1 MNRRSRRFIL
11 QEDIME
17 YVITGHESSILPDGV
32 NWRLV
37 WNDEFDGS
45 KIDDGKWRFRE
56 YMMGHRHKTWSDSCA
71 SLDGKSN
78 LILSLV
84 EKDGDFFTSQL
95 ETGENYMDRPG
106 KTFAGRFVWPI
117 GKISTPKFMHRF
129 GYYECRCRLQKN
141 PGWWSAF
148 WLQSPIQGCTLNPAF
163 SGVEIDIMESF
174 KPGYVSHAVHWN
186 GCGEDLQSK
195 GKQSFPL
202 VATPDGFHR
211 FGLRWNKTGYTF
223 FVDGKES
230 WHVDGPVSET
240 EQFVLV
246 STECMGYRTEEE
258 KPCTEVQGSAP
269 DEFVVDYVRVFDEI

>member
-1 MNRRSRRFIL
+1 
-11 QEDIME
+11 ME
-17 YVITGHESSILPDGV
+17 YVIAGHESSILPDGV

-202 VATPDGFHR
+202 EATPDGFHR

-223 FVDGKES
+223 FVDGKKNMRYNTYIILFS
-230 WHVDGPVSET
+230 I
-240 EQFVLV
+240 
-246 STECMGYRTEEE
+246 
-258 KPCTEVQGSAP
+258 CT
-269 DEFVVDYVRVFDEI
+269 